1 MNTSDSM
8 RELEI
13 WQEKFPEVS
22 FTDKVV
28 IIFEDGTEETRKHLY
43 LHNDL
48 SDIDWSKVVECWE
61 V

>member
-1 MNTSDSM
+1 M

-22 FTDKVV
+22 FNDKVT
-28 IIFEDGTEETRKHLY
+28 ILFEDGTEETLKHLY
-43 LHNDL
+43 LHSDL
-48 SDIDWSKVVECWE
+48 SDIDWSRVVECWE

>member
-1 MNTSDSM
+1 M

-22 FTDKVV
+22 FNDKVT
-28 IIFEDGTEETRKHLY
+28 ILFEDGTEETLKHLY